1 MSECSTHWCD
11 RMGILNEGK
20 DDEDCHI
27 RGRLALISRWRFNK
41 DDAIVAPYPL

>member
-1 MSECSTHWCD
+1 MNAVLIGAID

-27 RGRLALISRWRFNK
+27 RGRLALISR
-41 DDAIVAPYPL
+41 